1 MFGRQVPLPRVGQN
15 VACVLREAWSPGRF
29 ERSGR
34 RSHIQESA
42 RTVICSQRKWRVRC
56 HLQCIV
62 ETFALEEL
70 SDACANR
77 SLSGAPGIPCK
88 AEPRCNRVVVI
99 VLQCTV
105 YTSSSA
111 FESCSLAEI
120 SAGRQQQSV
129 ACIVAQR
136 CVKSARTKGGDPVW
150 AAIRHT
156 QEGPTEAV
164 FHG

>member
-1 MFGRQVPLPRVGQN
+1 MFSRQVPLPRVGQN
-15 VACVLREAWSPGRF
+15 VACVLREGWRPRRL

-42 RTVICSQRKWRVRC
+42 RAVICSQRKWRVRC
-56 HLQCIV
+56 HLQSIV

-70 SDACANR
+70 SDACAKR
-77 SLSGAPGIPCK
+77 CLSGTPGIPRK
-88 AEPRCNRVVVI
+88 TESRCNRVVVI

-111 FESCSLAEI
+111 FEACSLAEI

-129 ACIVAQR
+129 ARIVAQS
-136 CVKSARTKGGDPVW
+136 CVISARTKSGNPVW

-164 FHG
+164 FH